1 MASFCCCLQA
11 EVQHLI
17 PQVKSARTKEAGE
30 YCGSF
35 FAHQAWA
42 EHKLQQTTC
51 VSAGLTAKN
60 AELHEQLGA
69 LMDEVQYKDAVNN
82 VLAQDIVRLQQQQQS
97 GQVCSHSQPA
107 WLQQLTA
114 PEMPPA
120 ECRLACS
127 LCQGAPSD
135 GLVQASPSIW
145 SLQSCHEV
153 PTQQMQIQTE

>member
-1 MASFCCCLQA
+1 MLQCTTLQCVESKCGWSTVHLRWPRCDRCARGLGCFQVASFWCCLQA

-30 YCGSF
+30 YCGSCL
-35 FAHQAWA
+35 AHQAWA

-60 AELHEQLGA
+60 AELQEQLGA

-107 WLQQLTA
+107 CLQ
-114 PEMPPA
+114 
-120 ECRLACS
+120 
-127 LCQGAPSD
+127 
-135 GLVQASPSIW
+135 
-145 SLQSCHEV
+145 
-153 PTQQMQIQTE
+153 